1 MSTEKV
7 PFREGIEY
15 RYDWEA
21 NITTESMESSV
32 LASSTHLRG
41 QLYVVSR
48 LEGSGWLVLYKVI
61 SITAPTNPSNFN
73 FQNLKWSGK
82 VDLRDGMGMS

>member
-1 MSTEKV
+1 
-7 PFREGIEY
+7 
-15 RYDWEA
+15 
-21 NITTESMESSV
+21 
-32 LASSTHLRG
+32 
-41 QLYVVSR
+41 VSR

-82 VDLRDGMGMS
+82 MDLRDGRECPDCVQFEKREVVFTPTIPE